1 MIRKFTNALIFDGTS
16 PDYIEGDVLVEND
29 IIREV
34 AGRIDGF
41 DDAETVNCGGRILMP
56 GLIDAHFH
64 AYTPTFNL
72 QMNDHMPKAL
82 MTAHATKILEGSLQ
96 RGFTTVR
103 DAAGGDIGLRMA
115 IDQGLIKGP
124 RFFFPGKALS
134 QTGGHGDPRPGD
146 QQSICGC
153 AGYSGAISMV
163 ADGADAVRLA
173 VREELRKG
181 ATHIKLMLSGGVVS
195 PTDPMWMPQFTDEE
209 VLAAVYEASTRRTYV
224 MAHVHT
230 DDAAKRCA
238 KLGIRTVEHGTDI
251 RADTAK
257 LLAATNT
264 FVVPTLSV
272 GHILAEHGARIG
284 IPPMGLEKIKGV
296 ADVTARS
303 IENCLGAGVRLGLG
317 ADLLGHEF
325 HPYQGGEL
333 ALRGEFQKPIE
344 VLRSATSINAEIVQ
358 MTGKLGCI
366 AEGAFADMLVL
377 DGDPLEDL
385 SLFKDSKNIP
395 LITRGGEMVRN
406 LL

>member
-1 MIRKFTNALIFDGTS
+1 MIKKIINARIFDGHS
-16 PDYIEGDVLVEND
+16 ADIVEADLLIEGD

-34 AGRIDGF
+34 SPNIQGF
-41 DDAETVNCGGRILMP
+41 DDAQIIDCTGRYLMP

-72 QMNDHMPKAL
+72 PMNDHMPKAL
-82 MTAHATKILEGSLQ
+82 MAAHAAKILEGALH

-134 QTGGHGDPRPGD
+134 QTGGHGDSRPGD
-146 QQSICGC
+146 QESICGC
-153 AGYSGAISMV
+153 AGYSGAISLV

-209 VLAAVYEASTRRTYV
+209 VLAAVYEAGTRRTYV

-230 DDAAKRCA
+230 DDAAQRCA
-238 KLGIRTVEHGTDI
+238 RLGIRTVEHGTEI
-251 RADTAK
+251 HADTAK
-257 LLAATNT
+257 LLAETET

-272 GHILAEHGARIG
+272 GNVLREHGARIG
-284 IPPMGLEKIKGV
+284 IPAMGLEKIKGV
-296 ADVTARS
+296 AATTAQS
-303 IENCLGAGVRLGLG
+303 IENCLRAGVRLGLG

-333 ALRGEFQKPIE
+333 ALRGEYQKPLD

-358 MTGKLGCI
+358 MSGKLGCI
-366 AEGAFADMLVL
+366 APDAYADILVL
-377 DGDPLEDL
+377 DGDPFKDL
-385 SLFKDSKNIP
+385 GLFKDPANIP
-395 LITRGGEMVRN
+395 LVMRGGQVMRSS
-406 LL
+406 L